1 MISLHKLFMNL
12 ITPIQLGFGGG
23 DGGASEEKRLQ
34 EEKEERIRQGTDAVN
49 ALFGTDGRKQQY
61 ADHRQNVYDLNKGA
75 LDESYG
81 DAKRNLMFNLARNN
95 LTGSSI
101 EVDKSGDLLE
111 GYTDNIQRAN
121 DIADTQKNNLE
132 GADERTRS
140 TLVNSVQ
147 SGLEQESALT
157 SAGNNMLL
165 NYNQANE
172 SNVAQNWDNMFDNW
186 KAYNRNQRYQN
197 AQTEDDDDRFGQ
209 TYFTNT

>member
-1 MISLHKLFMNL
+1 
-12 ITPIQLGFGGG
+12 
-23 DGGASEEKRLQ
+23 
-34 EEKEERIRQGTDAVN
+34 
-49 ALFGTDGRKQQY
+49 
-61 ADHRQNVYDLNKGA
+61 
-75 LDESYG
+75 
-81 DAKRNLMFNLARNN
+81 MFNLARNN

-186 KAYNRNQRYQN
+186 KSYNRNQRYQN
-197 AQTEDDDDRFGQ
+197 AQTEDDDGRFGQ